1 MEKKELKFED
11 GDTEVKISVIIR
23 IRFVF
28 LDLCFQ
34 KGNCVIIF

>member
-11 GDTEVKISVIIR
+11 ADTEVKISVITR

-28 LDLCFQ
+28 LALCLQ
-34 KGNCVIIF
+34 KGNYIITF